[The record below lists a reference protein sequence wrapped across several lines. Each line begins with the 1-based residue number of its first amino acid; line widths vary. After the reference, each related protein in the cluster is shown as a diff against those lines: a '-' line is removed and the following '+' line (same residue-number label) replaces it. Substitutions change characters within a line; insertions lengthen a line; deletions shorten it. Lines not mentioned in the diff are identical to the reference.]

1 MVCRI
6 TSTEDNFR
14 QSGASLLENLVG
26 MAVGVLVLF
35 ALCCFSLFNARS
47 FAGFSSYTT
56 FDLANR
62 KATDQ
67 MTRDLRMVK
76 SVTAFSSNAV
86 TLTDFDGRSLQY
98 SYSPAGQTL
107 TRIKGTTN
115 LVLLRDCARLTF
127 AMKTRNLASGTL
139 AFSATTNIFEC
150 KALTVS
156 WCCSRKILGHSE
168 DDMPQKETVVIRN

>member
-1 MVCRI
+1 MACRI
-6 TSTEDNFR
+6 TSTER
-14 QSGASLLENLVG
+14 HARLSGATLVENLVG
-26 MAVGVLVLF
+26 MAVGVLVLL

-86 TLTDFDGRSLQY
+86 TLTDFDGRPLQY
-98 SYSPAGQTL
+98 SYSPASQTL

-115 LVLLRDCARLTF
+115 LVLLRDCTRLSF
-127 AMKTRNLASGTL
+127 AMNTRNLASGTMG
-139 AFSATTNIFEC
+139 FSPTTNIFEC

-156 WCCSRKILGHSE
+156 WCCARKILGQSQ